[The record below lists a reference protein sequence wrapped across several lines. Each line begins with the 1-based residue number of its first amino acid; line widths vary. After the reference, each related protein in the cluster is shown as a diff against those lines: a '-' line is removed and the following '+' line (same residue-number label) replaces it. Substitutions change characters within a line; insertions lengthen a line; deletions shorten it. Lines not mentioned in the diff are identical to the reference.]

1 MTAGAVGQYTL
12 CQCAEQRAARPLRLF
27 CSRQMVTHRC
37 VRHEAAGQ
45 NDTSC
50 SMESQKGVNTA
61 AEVVRYFAYGANMAR
76 STLAKRDVRPLSAC
90 PAKMSNYHS
99 IAFRH
104 RGGYATIIEKST
116 AAQTWLS
123 IAQSPPVSSAQ
134 IADTS
139 VDPHHNGRLL
149 EYCGPHGVLYELKQ
163 ADMRKLA
170 TRESGYSLGSTQV
183 TLYSGDRLVALMFT
197 SQSLLRLPASVPPQQ
212 RYLELLLEGAQS
224 HALATEYTEWL
235 HGLPCARPGGLG
247 SEYFDTPSELLALCA
262 AVSLAC
268 AATYAAVH

>member
-1 MTAGAVGQYTL
+1 
-12 CQCAEQRAARPLRLF
+12 
-27 CSRQMVTHRC
+27 MVTHRC
-37 VRHEAAGQ
+37 IWYDAAGQ
-45 NDTSC
+45 NNSSC
-50 SMESQKGVNTA
+50 STESHKGVNAA

-90 PAKMSNYHS
+90 PAKMSNCHS

-104 RGGYATIIEKST
+104 RGGYATIIEDST

-134 IADTS
+134 IAVTS
-139 VDPHHNGRLL
+139 VDTDYNGRLL
-149 EYCGPHGVLYELKQ
+149 EYCGPHGVLYELHQ

-170 TRESGYSLGSTQV
+170 SRESGYSLGSTQV

-224 HALATEYTEWL
+224 HALAAEYTEWL
-235 HGLPCARPGGLG
+235 HGLPFAQPGSLG
-247 SEYFDTPSELLALCA
+247 SKYFDTPSELLARCA